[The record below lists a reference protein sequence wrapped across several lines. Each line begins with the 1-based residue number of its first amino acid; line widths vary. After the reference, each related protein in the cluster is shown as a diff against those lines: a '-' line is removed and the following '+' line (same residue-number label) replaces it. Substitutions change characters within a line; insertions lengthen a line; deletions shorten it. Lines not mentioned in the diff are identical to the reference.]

1 MQALAGK
8 VEYEEKNEDTI
19 IQLIKLAKDAKATS
33 VINTIMKKLK
43 DAKATVTVTK
53 EMFEALKKAV
63 FTDDGSLVDDVV
75 NVNDVIALCAK
86 QDNPGLTADQLRT
99 LAVKLYRSG
108 NGTCTLYSTVTKET
122 INNFIELLKKG
133 IEDPTLKYTVST
145 IAEDLDKITN
155 WPKDMTKPD
164 LSKLKGGGKTINQ
177 PEDPPVVNE
186 ETIEKLRNNINTML
200 DDKNPGMIKD
210 DQLKSISELRDNF
223 VTVLKSVSAELKPS
237 VIESLAQIK
246 DPRFLDINDD
256 VQLQAFAGIG
266 DTDDKPIFISRYA
279 MYVSAK
285 KKAEGIERTSAN
297 EEKYQSAQTDLM
309 ESIIKLGKYGIPSK
323 SYEKIADNLKA
334 LLDESSLEGLKHVL
348 RNLMLNSNNPVAINK
363 AFKLMG
369 AFDETFK
376 ALAHRVN
383 SNKLDN
389 ETTNQIKSVFGN
401 NVDVNAIIVRLKTVI
416 DIVKEQQKQ

>member
-1 MQALAGK
+1 M
-8 VEYEEKNEDTI
+8 
-19 IQLIKLAKDAKATS
+19 
-33 VINTIMKKLK
+33 
-43 DAKATVTVTK
+43 
-53 EMFEALKKAV
+53 
-63 FTDDGSLVDDVV
+63 
-75 NVNDVIALCAK
+75 
-86 QDNPGLTADQLRT
+86 
-99 LAVKLYRSG
+99 
-108 NGTCTLYSTVTKET
+108 
-122 INNFIELLKKG
+122 
-133 IEDPTLKYTVST
+133 
-145 IAEDLDKITN
+145 
-155 WPKDMTKPD
+155 
-164 LSKLKGGGKTINQ
+164 
-177 PEDPPVVNE
+177 NE

-309 ESIIKLGKYGIPSK
+309 ESIIKLGKYGIISSK
-323 SYEKIADNLKA
+323 LSYKDIVANLQK
-334 LLDESSLEGLKHVL
+334 LLDESSLNELKHVL
-348 RNLMLNSNNPVAINK
+348 RNLMLNSNNPVAIKK

-376 ALAHRVN
+376 ALAIRVN
-383 SNKLDN
+383 ESDELDDT
-389 ETTNQIKSVFGN
+389 TTNQIKSVFGN
-401 NVDVNAIIVRLKTVI
+401 DVDVNAIFERLKAVI
-416 DIVKEQQKQ
+416 DIAQQIQ